1 MPDSEQ
7 KHGTSS
13 AAREAEERRIDRL
26 RDAAPE
32 MFALVESLLC
42 DEHDGFLGGLP
53 RARLVQIRDVYAK
66 AIGGAL

>member
-7 KHGTSS
+7 THGTSS

-26 RDAAPE
+26 RDAAPV
-32 MFALVESLLC
+32 MFALFESLVC
-42 DEHDGFLGGLP
+42 DALAGFLCGVP

-66 AIGGAL
+66 ATGGAL